1 MYKYI
6 VYAKVLK
13 DVSNEINKIM
23 EEMGSDEKVSI
34 ETKIANLFKI
44 KGKKKALLEERKRLI
59 ELIKEL
65 QDEYLNKAK
74 IEIRVY
80 ENMLKSYATRLSEV
94 DSEITYLE
102 AQEALKKNKFLGKK
116 FLREK

>member
-34 ETKIANLFKI
+34 ETKIAVLEVENELTKEDLERVKDIFYQRKEKLQMITGFKI
-44 KGKKKALLEERKRLI
+44 DEIVIRK
-59 ELIKEL
+59 
-65 QDEYLNKAK
+65 
-74 IEIRVY
+74 V
-80 ENMLKSYATRLSEV
+80 
-94 DSEITYLE
+94 
-102 AQEALKKNKFLGKK
+102 
-116 FLREK
+116 